1 MRSTLGA
8 TRRFATD
15 PRFDAHLTY
24 LQAALVLA
32 LGDGAPS
39 YSTIVR
45 RAVALLA
52 EQHVSTMIEAGRLD
66 GLPGPHAQDAAAE
79 RDAVRS
85 YSRLSDATAPTRH
98 VDGLGRQLTF
108 CEATQS

>member
-1 MRSTLGA
+1 MRSPLGA

-15 PRFDAHLTY
+15 PRFNAHLTY
-24 LQAALVLA
+24 LQSALVLA

-52 EQHVSTMIEAGRLD
+52 EQHVSSMIEAGRLD
-66 GLPGPHAQDAAAE
+66 GLPGPHPHEVAAE
-79 RDAVRS
+79 REEMRR
-85 YSRLSDATAPTRH
+85 YGRISDARTPTRQ
-98 VDGLGRQLTF
+98 VDGNGRLLTYS
-108 CEATQS
+108 EVQS

>member
-24 LQAALVLA
+24 VQSALVLA

-52 EQHVSTMIEAGRLD
+52 EQHVSTMIEAGRMD

-79 RDAVRS
+79 REAIRS
-85 YSRLSDATAPTRH
+85 YGRISDAPTPTRL
-98 VDGLGRQLTF
+98 VDGNGRLLKY
-108 CEATQS
+108 CEVQS